1 MKSMRG
7 NINWDAIGVTATLA
21 CAIHCAVLPLLL
33 TSLPLFGINIISNL
47 TFELFM
53 IGLAFVIGGYS
64 LYHGVLKHHH
74 KWLPLIIFTGGAAML
89 ILKQVFHSHEYYF
102 LLPAVLMIVSA
113 HLLNYRYCREAKHC
127 HASDCN
133 H

>member
-1 MKSMRG
+1 MRV
-7 NINWDAIGVTATLA
+7 NINWDAIGITTTIA

-33 TSLPLFGINIISNL
+33 TSLPLFGINIVNNL
-47 TFELFM
+47 AFEVFM
-53 IGLAFVIGGYS
+53 IALAFVIGGYS
-64 LYHGVLKHHH
+64 LYHGVLRHHH
-74 KWLPLIIFTGGAAML
+74 KWMPLLIFFTGAVLL
-89 ILKQVFHSHEYYF
+89 ILKQVYHVYEYYF

-113 HLLNYRYCREAKHC
+113 HLLNYRYCRDAKNC

>member
-1 MKSMRG
+1 MRI
-7 NINWDAIGVTATLA
+7 NINWDAIGITTTIA

-33 TSLPLFGINIISNL
+33 TSLPLFGINIVNNL
-47 TFELFM
+47 AFEVFM
-53 IGLAFVIGGYS
+53 IALAFVIGGYS
-64 LYHGVLKHHH
+64 LYHGVLRHHH
-74 KWLPLIIFTGGAAML
+74 KWMPLLIFFSGAVLL
-89 ILKQVFHSHEYYF
+89 IFKQVYHTYEYYF

>member
-1 MKSMRG
+1 MRV
-7 NINWDAIGVTATLA
+7 NINWDAIGITTTVA

-33 TSLPLFGINIISNL
+33 TSLPLFGINIVNNL
-47 TFELFM
+47 AFEVFM
-53 IGLAFVIGGYS
+53 IALAFVIGGYS
-64 LYHGVLKHHH
+64 LYHGVLRHHH
-74 KWLPLIIFTGGAAML
+74 KWMPLLIFFSGAILL
-89 ILKQVFHSHEYYF
+89 ILKQVYHAYAYYF

-127 HASDCN
+127 HATDCN

>member
-1 MKSMRG
+1 MRG
-7 NINWDAIGVTATLA
+7 NINWDAIGVTTTLA

-33 TSLPLFGINIISNL
+33 TSLPLFGVNIINNL
-47 TFELFM
+47 AIELLM

-74 KWLPLIIFTGGAAML
+74 KWLPVIIFTGGAALL
-89 ILKQVFHSHEYYF
+89 IFKQVFHSYEYYF

-113 HLLNYRYCREAKHC
+113 HLLNYWYCREARHC

>member
-1 MKSMRG
+1 MRV
-7 NINWDAIGVTATLA
+7 NINWDAIGITTTVA

-33 TSLPLFGINIISNL
+33 TSLPLFGINIVNNL
-47 TFELFM
+47 AFEVFM
-53 IGLAFVIGGYS
+53 IALAFVIGGYS
-64 LYHGVLKHHH
+64 LYHGVLRHHH
-74 KWLPLIIFTGGAAML
+74 KWMPLLIFFSGAILL
-89 ILKQVFHSHEYYF
+89 ILKQDYHAYEYYF

-127 HASDCN
+127 HATDCN

>member
-1 MKSMRG
+1 MRTKL
-7 NINWDAIGVTATLA
+7 NWDSIGITATLA
-21 CAIHCAVLPLLL
+21 CAIHCAVLPLFL
-33 TSLPLFGINIISNL
+33 TSLPLFGINIVNNL
-47 TFELFM
+47 GFEMFM
-53 IGLAFVIGGYS
+53 IGLAYIIGGYS

-74 KWLPLIIFTGGAAML
+74 KWLPLLIFSVGAVLL
-89 ILKQVFHSHEYYF
+89 ILKQVFHNYEYYY

-113 HLLNYRYCREAKHC
+113 HLLNYKFCREAKHC